1 MVYLLC
7 KTQQMKK
14 GIQAK
19 LNAYASAAGTI
30 ALAGAADAQI
40 VYTDINPDT
49 MVHDSLIYVLDFD
62 NNGQPELQFATNAS
76 SSTYYATVEVLGNAS
91 NAIIGSLFSATYPF
105 PAAMNNGDSIS
116 FTNTGWQ
123 NQALNSGV
131 QYLGVVTSS
140 GGTYANFLGANDK
153 YLGVRFSIG
162 PNTHYGWVR
171 LSLSASAANIT
182 IKDYAYQT
190 LPGVG
195 ITAGQLVGIPTAPQ
209 NNNINVFASANT
221 VVINNTESEKGGV
234 VRIVNTLGQ
243 SVYESAVTEENIR
256 ISLEGQAAGI
266 YFVEVLRDGSH
277 FTKKIYIY

>member
-1 MVYLLC
+1 MRV
-7 KTQQMKK
+7 
-14 GIQAK
+14 G
-19 LNAYASAAGTI
+19 
-30 ALAGAADAQI
+30 
-40 VYTDINPDT
+40 
-49 MVHDSLIYVLDFD
+49 
-62 NNGQPELQFATNAS
+62 
-76 SSTYYATVEVLGNAS
+76 
-91 NAIIGSLFSATYPF
+91 LFCFFWISF
-105 PAAMNNGDSIS
+105 NGDSIS

-123 NQALNSGV
+123 NQAVNNGV
-131 QYLGVVTSS
+131 QYLGVVYGSS
-140 GGTYANFLGANDK
+140 TYANWVGVNDK

-162 PNTHYGWVR
+162 ANTHYGWVR
-171 LSLSASAANIT
+171 LSVSASVANIT

-243 SVYESAVTEENIR
+243 SVYESAVTEENMR
-256 ISLEGQAAGI
+256 ISLEGQAPGI